1 VLCGLIDISERIEEI
16 LAGKAY
22 LLWHG

>member
-16 LAGKAY
+16 LAGEAY

>member
-16 LAGKAY
+16 LAGEAH